1 MSQTLFLSPRS
12 RPLHLIRPLQELA
25 GLGGDACFAKA
36 EGGLGGMYS
45 LGRYQ
50 PDTGYAQPLTKVE
63 HAQAQAQAARGRA
76 HRFQLG
82 GYPHWS
88 EGHSSQHA
96 AGPAEGGLKPHPGP
110 AVFGLGAPPP
120 FAAAA
125 AAAVDAAEPYSFLH
139 RLSGWLSP
147 GVTLSL
153 EAQAGALRGLG
164 PDFRDAACP
173 RLVDRFFLTAQRMRG
188 FHAVG
193 PVAERVEH
201 GSPYGDALGGDV
213 YGVVTARLMLP
224 PPIPSVRLA
233 NAGVRTL
240 AYATAGRVGALR
252 DAIASPLRFGSTA
265 TASAGIGVV
274 SVCWLMD
281 VSVRQ
286 RTACAALRLGVTW
299 PAKLCEGALTQAL
312 S

>member
-1 MSQTLFLSPRS
+1 VWRDPTICPSPLLAYLVRA
-12 RPLHLIRPLQELA
+12 PLQELA

-50 PDTGYAQPLTKVE
+50 PDTGYAQPLTKAE
-63 HAQAQAQAARGRA
+63 HAQAQAQAARARA

-82 GYPHWS
+82 GY
-88 EGHSSQHA
+88 SSQAA
-96 AGPAEGGLKPHPGP
+96 AGPAEGALKPHPGP
-110 AVFGLGAPPP
+110 AVFGLGAPSP

-125 AAAVDAAEPYSFLH
+125 AGAADAAEPYSFLH

-164 PDFRDAACP
+164 PDARDAACP

-213 YGVVTARLMLP
+213 YGVLTARLMLP

-240 AYATAGRVGALR
+240 AYATAGKVGALG
-252 DAIASPLRFGSTA
+252 DAVASPRRFGSTA

-274 SVCWLMD
+274 SVLGDVCPRAAGD
-281 VSVRQ
+281 CVSV
-286 RTACAALRLGVTW
+286 CCV
-299 PAKLCEGALTQAL
+299 LT
-312 S
+312 